1 MDRSHGRGPKDLRP
15 LHVVRRYLKHAH
27 GSCLIEL
34 GDTRVLCAASMADS
48 VAQWRRGS
56 GLGWVTAEYSLLPAS
71 THTRSKREVGP
82 GSPSGR
88 THEIQRLI
96 GRALRSVIDLGGLG
110 GEVTMTVDC
119 DVIQADGG
127 TRTAAVTGAFLA
139 AYDALTTWK
148 EAGRIASIPVHEAL
162 AAISVGIVDGVAML
176 DLDYSEDSVAEVDM
190 NVVVDERGR
199 LVEVQGTAERAP
211 LDRRRFDELLDMAV
225 DGALRLTKVQR
236 RMIDEG
242 LEEFTESWA

>member
-1 MDRSHGRGPKDLRP
+1 MDRSYGRGPDGLRP
-15 LHVVRRYLKHAH
+15 LHIVRRYLKHAH

-34 GDTRVLCAASMADS
+34 GDTRVLCAASMSDT

-96 GRALRSVIDLGGLG
+96 GRALRSVVDLGGLG
-110 GEVTMTVDC
+110 GEVTLTVDC
-119 DVIQADGG
+119 DVLQADGG

-139 AYDALTTWK
+139 AYDALATWK
-148 EAGRIASIPVHEAL
+148 EAGRIPAIPVHEVL
-162 AAISVGIVDGVAML
+162 AAVSAGIVDGETLL
-176 DLDYSEDSVAEVDM
+176 DLDYAEDSVAEVDM

-199 LVEVQGTAERAP
+199 IVEVQGTAERSP
-211 LDRRRFDELLDMAV
+211 LDRRRFDGLLDLAIA
-225 DGALRLTKVQR
+225 GASRLTKVQR
-236 RMIDEG
+236 KMIDEG
-242 LEEFTESWA
+242 LDEISEQWA